1 MRCIQTRVFQF
12 TAAMVVAASCSNG
25 AGTGARPESVK
36 RDISPAALPDVRIT
50 ELHYDSSGTNN
61 DQEAVEISGPAGM
74 DVTGWKIVLYD
85 GTGGASYNTQTLNGS
100 IPTTCGTRGVLVVR
114 YDANAMKDGGT

>member
-1 MRCIQTRVFQF
+1 MKCIQTRVFWL
-12 TAAMVVAASCSNG
+12 AAEMDATASCSGG
-25 AGTGARPESVK
+25 ANPGAKVASRP
-36 RDISPAALPDVRIT
+36 RAHSPAALPDVRIT

-85 GTGGASYNTQTLNGS
+85 GTGGVSYDTQTLNGS